1 MGKCWTTA
9 RPIDYLG
16 GEVVPTMRTKRVV
29 TLAALL
35 AVAVSA
41 IGCSSTNSTTG
52 SSGGKSGIPS
62 SAFQD
67 HTGVTSNSIR
77 VANVSTLSLGGL
89 FKGALVGTEAYFD
102 MVNASGGVN
111 GRKIDVD
118 STDDGFT
125 GIGNKEGVQSAI
137 TNDFAL
143 VGGFSAQDSYG
154 GTVLAKNLG
163 MPEVAVAVSPT
174 AANLPNVFSPQPL
187 PGGWEEGP
195 LQYFKKKFPN
205 DIGAVGTIIS
215 DQPAGLQQWAGE
227 AYALKKVGYKV
238 IYVYQTPTTQTD
250 FTANIIAMKDAGV
263 KLLFLDQLPEI
274 YTSAIFKD
282 LAQQSY
288 HPQVILGAGSYSNSL
303 VSDSGGA
310 TNVDGAAVNQ
320 NASFY
325 LGQDAFS
332 IPAVDTFIKWVGIA
346 SPGFKADIFSFYGWI
361 SAELFT
367 DALMTMPAPIHPEGR
382 C

>member
-1 MGKCWTTA
+1 M
-9 RPIDYLG
+9 PD
-16 GEVVPTMRTKRVV
+16 V
-29 TLAALL
+29 T
-35 AVAVSA
+35 
-41 IGCSSTNSTTG
+41 
-52 SSGGKSGIPS
+52 
-62 SAFQD
+62 
-67 HTGVTSNSIR
+67 
-77 VANVSTLSLGGL
+77 
-89 FKGALVGTEAYFD
+89 
-102 MVNASGGVN
+102 
-111 GRKIDVD
+111 
-118 STDDGFT
+118 
-125 GIGNKEGVQSAI
+125 
-137 TNDFAL
+137 
-143 VGGFSAQDSYG
+143 
-154 GTVLAKNLG
+154 
-163 MPEVAVAVSPT
+163 VAVSPA

-205 DIGAVGTIIS
+205 DTDAVGTIIS

-227 AYALKKVGYKV
+227 EYALKKVGYKV
-238 IYVYQTPTTQTD
+238 IYVHQTPESQAD
-250 FTANIIAMKDAGV
+250 FTANVIAMKDAGV

-310 TNVDGAAVNQ
+310 SNVDGAAVNQ

-325 LGQDAFS
+325 LGQDAS
-332 IPAVDTFIKWVGIA
+332 LIPSVATFIKWVNIA

-367 DALMTMPAPIHPEGR
+367 DALKKAGADPSRGSLLKALSKITSFSGENIEIPVNPAAKTVSNCYLLGEIEHGDYQRVDDPPVTSSTHGYR
-382 C
+382 CDYAYIKPPH

>member
-1 MGKCWTTA
+1 M
-9 RPIDYLG
+9 
-16 GEVVPTMRTKRVV
+16 
-29 TLAALL
+29 
-35 AVAVSA
+35 
-41 IGCSSTNSTTG
+41 
-52 SSGGKSGIPS
+52 
-62 SAFQD
+62 
-67 HTGVTSNSIR
+67 
-77 VANVSTLSLGGL
+77 STLSLGGL
-89 FKGALVGTEAYFD
+89 FKGALVGTDAYFD

-111 GRKIDVD
+111 GRRIYVN

-125 GIGNKEGVQSAI
+125 GIGNKEGVQNAI

-143 VGGFSAQDSYG
+143 VGGFSGQDSYG
-154 GTVLAKNLG
+154 GALLAKNLG
-163 MPEVAVAVSPT
+163 MPDVAVAVSPIT
-174 AANLPNVFSPQPL
+174 ADLPNVFSAQPL

-205 DIGAVGTIIS
+205 DIDAVGTIIS
-215 DQPAGLQQWAGE
+215 AQPAGLQQWAGE
-227 AYALKKVGYKV
+227 EYALKKVGYKV
-238 IYVYQTPTTQTD
+238 IYVHQTPTTQTD

-310 TNVDGAAVNQ
+310 SNVDGAAVNQ

-325 LGQDAFS
+325 LGQDAFL
-332 IPAVDTFIKWVGIA
+332 IPAVDTFLKWMTIA

-367 DALMTMPAPIHPEGR
+367 EALTNAGTDPSRGSLLKALSKITNFSGNNIEIPVDPAAKTVSNCYLLGHIVHGQYQRVDDPPVTSSTHGYR
-382 C
+382 CDYAYILPPH